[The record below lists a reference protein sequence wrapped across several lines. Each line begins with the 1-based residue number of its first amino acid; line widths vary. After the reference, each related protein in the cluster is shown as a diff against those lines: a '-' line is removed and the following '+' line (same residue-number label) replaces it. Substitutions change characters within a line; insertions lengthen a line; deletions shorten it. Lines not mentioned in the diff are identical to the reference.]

1 MRQYKLLR
9 TWSVVLIVLGALS
22 LVSTSVGV
30 VWWAASVEG
39 LWATVAVVVIGAP
52 VALLLATWPVALGQA
67 LRALADIGDDMAFE
81 TLTTAARPLVDAAEG
96 N

>member
-52 VALLLATWPVALGQA
+52 VALLLATWPVELGQA

-81 TLTTAARPLVDAAEG
+81 TLTTAASSTG
-96 N
+96 

>member
-9 TWSVVLIVLGALS
+9 TWSVVLTVLGALS
-22 LVSTSVGV
+22 LVSTTIGV
-30 VWWAASVEG
+30 VWWVASVDG
-39 LWATVAVVVIGAP
+39 LWKTAAVVVIGAP

-81 TLTTAARPLVDAAEG
+81 TLTTAASTP
-96 N
+96 